1 MRISRVGREHVFHI
15 IEDNLN
21 ALGEGRGSSVF
32 IEGDFGS
39 GKSSIL
45 RGVEEM
51 VRGSENRIIISVR
64 GGGTRLREPYQPFT
78 EAVEEFEKTLVRS
91 IRGVGELLIPRER
104 ARHASRFEAL
114 QRKIIDYTRLYGVLL
129 LVDDVHDMDTGSV
142 SLLYQLTRLTRRHP
156 LMIVATYRAGE
167 APPYLTET
175 VIRLQREGLTTF
187 FRLEPLSEVKTAEF
201 IASLGYVLPENV
213 TSFIH
218 GQTEGV
224 PYFIVEMLRDM
235 EERGLIDYKKRWSGV
250 SGLDDYSLPSTVEG
264 IVLHRL
270 SALTDTERNVLE
282 YAAVIGDEFDFD
294 LIRSLTGLSEES
306 LIEVLESLVKKRVL
320 REKGMK
326 YAFHHLLM
334 RKVVY
339 NETSKLKRM
348 LIHRKIAYTLEN
360 SGGSVY
366 EIARHYYHGGNR
378 REALNYLLQAGEG
391 ALAEGILKNALWYY
405 QRALEIARAKGET
418 KRAAYISREMGRIY
432 LKLGNYKKA
441 LVHLREVAG
450 QGGEEDAHLLIDL
463 AKCHLNLGDVDRAMG
478 VFMKASALAGPEDDI
493 EIYSGRGQAYMMRG
507 NYAEAV
513 EHYRKALEIALN
525 TGRDERAV
533 EIYNRIGAMYHSLMD
548 FENAEKYFRRAREM
562 AERMGDEVALTES
575 LVNLAATIARK
586 DVEESI
592 GYLNHALGIA
602 ERSGRL
608 DLVATIYMHLSEIL
622 FHEGQVEDAIHYLTL
637 AEEILESLGKMD
649 ALKDLYFRLSR
660 VALES
665 GSISL
670 AMSNIGRYIEIAS
683 YFGDRHS
690 EGIGYLAKAY
700 IYALAGNPDCEE
712 VLDYGVELVSEGGVA
727 NAESLVPLYR
737 GNIALVR
744 GDVVLAAE
752 EFDRYIEGAMHGGR
766 QEETV
771 VGLIRRAICHLVEG
785 DIEAMRGDVEH
796 AMKLSV
802 RDFRLNMM
810 LDLLRAIASG
820 DVDGRADEI
829 INAFRKKGLLYYY
842 LEALILRGMAL
853 YLLGRGDADL
863 RAAVQRARKMGF
875 GGYEDL
881 YIRVVSREVA
891 EGQNGRGDEEKGR
904 DVGE

>member
-1 MRISRVGREHVFHI
+1 MRVSRVGREHVFHI
-15 IEDNLN
+15 IEGNLS
-21 ALGEGRGSSVF
+21 ALREGRGSSIF

-39 GKSSIL
+39 GKSSVL
-45 RGVEEM
+45 RGVEEL
-51 VRGSENRIIISVR
+51 VAGDGNTITISVR
-64 GGGTRLREPYQPFT
+64 GGGTRLREPYQPFR
-78 EAVEEFEKTLVRS
+78 EAMEEFEKTLARS

-104 ARHASRFEAL
+104 ARHASKFDAL

-142 SLLYQLTRLTRRHP
+142 SLLYQLTRLTRKHP

-175 VIRLQREGLTTF
+175 VIRLQREGITTF
-187 FRLEPLSEVKTAEF
+187 FRLEPLTETKTAEF
-201 IASLGYVLPENV
+201 IASLGYVLPDNV
-213 TSFIH
+213 CSFIH
-218 GQTEGV
+218 AQTEGV

-270 SALTDTERNVLE
+270 SALRDVERNVLE
-282 YAAVIGDEFDFD
+282 YASVIGDEFDFD
-294 LIRSLTGLSEES
+294 LIRSLTGLSEDS

-320 REKGMK
+320 REKGTR

-348 LIHRKIAYTLEN
+348 LIHRKIAYILEN

-366 EIARHYYHGGNR
+366 EIARHYYHGGNQ

-391 ALAEGILKNALWYY
+391 ALAEGILKDALWYY

-418 KRAAYISREMGRIY
+418 RRVAYISREMGRIY
-432 LKLGNYKKA
+432 LKLGNYRKA
-441 LVHLREVAG
+441 LVHLREVAE
-450 QGGEEDAHLLIDL
+450 QAGEEDARLLIDL

-478 VFMKASALAGPEDDI
+478 VFMRASALAGPEDDI
-493 EIYSGRGQAYMMRG
+493 DIYSGLGQAYMMKG

-513 EHYRKALEIALN
+513 EHYRKALEIALK
-525 TGRDERAV
+525 TGKDERAI
-533 EIYNRIGAMYHSLMD
+533 EIYNSIGAMYHSLMD
-548 FENAEKYFRRAREM
+548 YDNAEDYFRRARDM
-562 AERMGDEVALTES
+562 AEKKGDEVALTES
-575 LVNLAATIARK
+575 LVNLAAAISRK
-586 DVEESI
+586 NVEESV

-608 DLVATIYMHLSEIL
+608 DLVATIYMHLSEVL
-622 FHEGQVEDAIHYLTL
+622 FQEGQVEDAIHYLTL

-649 ALKDLYFRLSR
+649 ALRDLYFRLSR

-670 AMSNIGRYIEIAS
+670 ALSNIGKYTEIAS
-683 YFGDRHS
+683 YFGDRYS
-690 EGIGYLAKAY
+690 EGVGYLAKAY
-700 IYALAGNPDCEE
+700 IYALVGNPDCDE
-712 VLDYGVELVSEGGVA
+712 VLDYGVELLSEADIA
-727 NAESLVPLYR
+727 NAEMLMSLYR

-744 GDVVLAAE
+744 GDVLLAE
-752 EFDRYIEGAMHGGR
+752 VEFSRYIEGAMHGGR
-766 QEETV
+766 QEEAA
-771 VGLIRRAICHLVEG
+771 VGLIRRAICHLAKG
-785 DIEAMRGDVEH
+785 DTGAMRADVEH

-802 RDFRLNMM
+802 RDFRLHMM
-810 LDLLRAIASG
+810 LNLLRSLASG
-820 DVDGRADEI
+820 DVDGRAEKM
-829 INAFRKKGLLYYY
+829 INSFREKGLLYYY
-842 LEALILRGMAL
+842 LEGLILRGMAV
-853 YLLGRGDADL
+853 YVLGGGDEDL
-863 RAAVQRARKMGF
+863 QAAVQRARKLGF
-875 GGYEDL
+875 GGYEGL
-881 YIRVVSREVA
+881 YIWVVSGEVA
-891 EGQNGRGDEEKGR
+891 EGQNGGGDE
-904 DVGE
+904 